1 MGYGKMKKGNS
12 YGSKMGKRSS
22 YNGTMKP
29 ILNSTETTKKPGF
42 MSESGPHGNIGNIA
56 HYPYIG

>member
-1 MGYGKMKKGNS
+1 MGYGKAKKGN
-12 YGSKMGKRSS
+12 KMGKRSS

-29 ILNSTETTKKPGF
+29 IMGKTENSKPPGF

-56 HYPYIG
+56 NFKYIG

>member
-1 MGYGKMKKGNS
+1 MAYDSEHKK
-12 YGSKMGKRSS
+12 SKKSKRSS

-29 ILNSTETTKKPGF
+29 ILGTTETTKKPDF

-56 HYPYIG
+56 SYKYIG